1 MKKFIQKLGV
11 LLMILTFSVTL
22 NGNRNDVQIFAKS
35 KIEISKKVLKLK
47 VGQSY
52 TIKIKGKKKK
62 VKWSSSNKKIVVVNK
77 KGKVLAK
84 KAGKAVIIAKIQKK
98 KYKCKVIVINQKKV
112 NRKEDN
118 KQEIIPVNKIILNNT
133 NIICTKDDQID
144 LKATVTPINAT
155 NRKIIWASSDDNVAS
170 VIDEKVVIKKIGKCD
185 IIASCGGIK
194 AVCHIKIKNKVEAIN
209 ILEEEINIY
218 RGESYEIKCS
228 LTPSDA
234 LVDADVVYSTS
245 DKNIAEVVNGKIIGK
260 NVGESEL
267 VVQYKNLIKKCII
280 KVNKNKEDLIAD
292 ENERYSKK
300 ISDEKVRKDAIIK
313 SSQEKID
320 ELRREGYYK
329 GTYADHNTEKSKL
342 VKNKQNLEMQR
353 SALEGVEGSYA
364 ATKRMQLDSDI
375 AKIEDK
381 IENLEKLYSNKV
393 QIDGMYD
400 FMEKINN
407 DYSKFLTKSEV
418 DHEKRLKEI
427 ENMF

>member
-170 VIDEKVVIKKIGKCD
+170 VIDGKVVIKKIGKCD

-342 VKNKQNLEMQR
+342 VMNKQNLEMQR

>member
-133 NIICTKDDQID
+133 KIICTKDDQID

-155 NRKIIWASSDDNVAS
+155 NRKKQHWYTEAEIIPGS
-170 VIDEKVVIKKIGKCD
+170 
-185 IIASCGGIK
+185 
-194 AVCHIKIKNKVEAIN
+194 
-209 ILEEEINIY
+209 ILLWMNM
-218 RGESYEIKCS
+218 
-228 LTPSDA
+228 
-234 LVDADVVYSTS
+234 
-245 DKNIAEVVNGKIIGK
+245 
-260 NVGESEL
+260 
-267 VVQYKNLIKKCII
+267 
-280 KVNKNKEDLIAD
+280 
-292 ENERYSKK
+292 ERS
-300 ISDEKVRKDAIIK
+300 I
-313 SSQEKID
+313 
-320 ELRREGYYK
+320 
-329 GTYADHNTEKSKL
+329 
-342 VKNKQNLEMQR
+342 
-353 SALEGVEGSYA
+353 
-364 ATKRMQLDSDI
+364 
-375 AKIEDK
+375 
-381 IENLEKLYSNKV
+381 
-393 QIDGMYD
+393 
-400 FMEKINN
+400 F
-407 DYSKFLTKSEV
+407 
-418 DHEKRLKEI
+418 
-427 ENMF
+427 

>member
-1 MKKFIQKLGV
+1 MKKLIQKLGV
-11 LLMILTFSVTL
+11 LLMILMFSVIL
-22 NGNRNDVQIFAKS
+22 NGNRNDVQVFAKS
-35 KIEISKKVLKLK
+35 KIKISKKVLKLK

-52 TIKIKGKKKK
+52 TIKIKGTKKK

-84 KAGKAVIIAKIQKK
+84 KVGKTVIIAKIQKK
-98 KYKCKVIVINQKKV
+98 KYKCKVTVINQKKV

-118 KQEIIPVNKIILNNT
+118 KQKIIPVNKIILNNT
-133 NIICTKDDQID
+133 DIICTKDDQID
-144 LKATVTPINAT
+144 LKAIVTPINAT
-155 NRKIIWASSDDNVAS
+155 DRNIIWTSSDDNVAS
-170 VIDEKVVIKKIGKCD
+170 MIDGKVVIKKIGKCD

-194 AVCHIKIKNKVEAIN
+194 AVCHVEIKNKVETIN
-209 ILEEEINIY
+209 IPEKEINIY

-234 LVDADVVYSTS
+234 LVDADIVYSTS
-245 DKNIAEVVNGKIIGK
+245 DKNIAEVVNSKIVGK
-260 NVGESEL
+260 NVGECEL

-280 KVNKNKEDLIAD
+280 KINKNKEDLIAD

-300 ISDEKVRKDAIIK
+300 ISDEKVRRDDIIK
-313 SSQEKID
+313 SSQETID
-320 ELRREGYYK
+320 KLRREGYYK
-329 GTYADHNTEKSKL
+329 GTYADHSTEKSKL
-342 VKNKQNLEMQR
+342 VKNKLNLEMQR

-407 DYSKFLTKSEV
+407 DYSKFLVKSEAN
-418 DHEKRLKEI
+418 HEKRLKEI
-427 ENMF
+427 EDMF

>member
-1 MKKFIQKLGV
+1 
-11 LLMILTFSVTL
+11 MID
-22 NGNRNDVQIFAKS
+22 G
-35 KIEISKKVLKLK
+35 
-47 VGQSY
+47 
-52 TIKIKGKKKK
+52 
-62 VKWSSSNKKIVVVNK
+62 
-77 KGKVLAK
+77 
-84 KAGKAVIIAKIQKK
+84 
-98 KYKCKVIVINQKKV
+98 
-112 NRKEDN
+112 
-118 KQEIIPVNKIILNNT
+118 
-133 NIICTKDDQID
+133 
-144 LKATVTPINAT
+144 
-155 NRKIIWASSDDNVAS
+155 
-170 VIDEKVVIKKIGKCD
+170 KVVIKKIGKCD